1 MFFLKDI
8 KVKTKLLSSFLIMTI
23 LIASVGIIGKTS
35 LKTVD
40 TNSGEMYNNNLQSVY
55 YLTDMKQNLTQIKS
69 NMLQAAY
76 VKDTSKKADFEKD
89 IQLNQNE
96 NDTYVTAYEKI
107 SMDDVEKQIWP
118 TYKNQLEEYNTLTVN
133 VMKFIDAGNF
143 DEATKQ
149 YQQLSATSDAMFEN
163 IDKLININID
173 SAKTDNLNNN
183 SIYLKSNNTMTIF
196 MIVGIILGI
205 VMGLII
211 SKDID
216 IPLLKMVNLAEKM
229 AKFDLSNN
237 YQVVRKDEFGKTFG
251 ALTKAQENIK
261 DLIKLIMSDSQNM
274 SASSQELSATIQ
286 ELSAKTEE
294 IDYAVTNIV
303 AGIQETNAVAE
314 EITAS
319 VKEVD
324 SSINE
329 LSGKA
334 MEGSDNANKSKG
346 KAIEVKKKGEES
358 IKEVRNLY
366 LEKKKNM
373 LKAIEDGKV
382 VDNIKVMADIIASI
396 ADQTNLLA
404 LNASIEAARAG
415 EQGNGFAV
423 VAEEIRILSEQS
435 SEAVTG
441 IKDTIIKVH
450 DAFENLSSNGE
461 DSLKFINENVDPQFK
476 YFENVGN
483 RYYSDS
489 DFVSKMSEEIASMSE
504 ELTTT
509 VGQVNEA
516 IQNVAVASQK
526 SSENVETIKE
536 NVDETTKAIEQVAIT
551 AQSQAEFAQKLNE
564 MVLKFKI

>member
-1 MFFLKDI
+1 MLFLKDI
-8 KVKTKLLSSFLIMTI
+8 KVKTKLISSFLIMAI
-23 LIASVGIIGKTS
+23 LIAIVGIIGKTS

-55 YLTDMKQNLTQIKS
+55 YLTDMKQSLTQIKS
-69 NMLQAAY
+69 DMLQVAY
-76 VKDTSKKADFEKD
+76 VKDDSKKADLEKD
-89 IQLNQNE
+89 IKLNQDKNE
-96 NDTYVTAYEKI
+96 KYVTAYEKI

-118 TYKNQLEEYNTLTVN
+118 TYKNQLEKYNTLTAN
-133 VMKFIDAGNF
+133 VMKLIDDGNF

-149 YQQLSATSDAMFEN
+149 YQQLSATDDAMFGN
-163 IDKLININID
+163 IDKLINTNID

-183 SIYLKSNNTMTIF
+183 SIYLKSNNTMTILI
-196 MIVGIILGI
+196 IVGIILGI
-205 VMGLII
+205 VCGLII

-216 IPLLKMVNLAEKM
+216 IPLLKMVDLAEKM

-261 DLIKLIMSDSQNM
+261 ELIKVIISDSQNM
-274 SASSQELSATIQ
+274 SASSQELSATIE

-324 SSINE
+324 SGINE

-346 KAIEVKKKGEES
+346 RAIEVKKKGEES
-358 IKEVRNLY
+358 IKEVRDLY
-366 LEKKKNM
+366 SEKKKNM

-382 VDNIKVMADIIASI
+382 VDNIKVMADTIASI

-415 EQGNGFAV
+415 EQGRGFAV
-423 VAEEIRILSEQS
+423 VAEEIGILAEQS
-435 SEAVTG
+435 SEAVNG
-441 IKDTIIKVH
+441 IKDTIAKVQ

-476 YFENVGN
+476 YFENVGSQ
-483 RYYSDS
+483 YYSDS

-504 ELTTT
+504 ELTAT
-509 VGQVNEA
+509 VGQVNGA

-526 SSENVETIKE
+526 SSENAETIKE

-551 AQSQAEFAQKLNE
+551 AQSQAEFAEKLNE

>member
-1 MFFLKDI
+1 
-8 KVKTKLLSSFLIMTI
+8 
-23 LIASVGIIGKTS
+23 
-35 LKTVD
+35 
-40 TNSGEMYNNNLQSVY
+40 
-55 YLTDMKQNLTQIKS
+55 
-69 NMLQAAY
+69 
-76 VKDTSKKADFEKD
+76 
-89 IQLNQNE
+89 
-96 NDTYVTAYEKI
+96 
-107 SMDDVEKQIWP
+107 
-118 TYKNQLEEYNTLTVN
+118 
-133 VMKFIDAGNF
+133 
-143 DEATKQ
+143 
-149 YQQLSATSDAMFEN
+149 
-163 IDKLININID
+163 
-173 SAKTDNLNNN
+173 
-183 SIYLKSNNTMTIF
+183 MTIF

>member
-8 KVKTKLLSSFLIMTI
+8 KVKTKLLSSFLIMAI
-23 LIASVGIIGKTS
+23 LIAIVGIIGKTS

-69 NMLQAAY
+69 DMLQVAY
-76 VKDTSKKADFEKD
+76 VKDASKKADLEKD
-89 IQLNQNE
+89 IKLNQDE
-96 NDTYVTAYEKI
+96 NDKYVTAYEKI

-118 TYKNQLEEYNTLTVN
+118 TYKKQLEKYNTLTAN
-133 VMKFIDAGNF
+133 VMKLIDDGNL

-149 YQQLSATSDAMFEN
+149 YQQLSVTDDAMFGN

-173 SAKTDNLNNN
+173 SAKTDSSNNN
-183 SIYLKSNNTMTIF
+183 SIYLKSNNTMTMLI
-196 MIVGIILGI
+196 IVGIILGI
-205 VMGLII
+205 VCGLII

-216 IPLLKMVNLAEKM
+216 IPLLKMVDLAEKM

-237 YQVVRKDEFGKTFG
+237 YQVLRKDEFGKTFG
-251 ALTKAQENIK
+251 ALAKAQENIK
-261 DLIKLIMSDSQNM
+261 ELIKAIMNNSQNM
-274 SASSQELSATIQ
+274 SASSQELSATIE

-294 IDYAVTNIV
+294 IDDAVTNIV
-303 AGIQETNAVAE
+303 AGIQETNAVTE

-329 LSGKA
+329 LTGKA

-346 KAIEVKKKGEES
+346 KAVEVKQKGEES
-358 IKEVRNLY
+358 IKEVRDLY
-366 LEKKKNM
+366 SEKNKNM
-373 LKAIEDGKV
+373 RKAIEDGKV
-382 VDNIKVMADIIASI
+382 VANIKVMADTIASI

-415 EQGNGFAV
+415 EQGKGFSI
-423 VAEEIRILSEQS
+423 VAEEIRTLSEQS
-435 SEAVTG
+435 SQAVTG
-441 IKDTIIKVH
+441 IKDTIAKVQ
-450 DAFENLSSNGE
+450 DAFLNLSGNGE
-461 DSLKFINENVDPQFK
+461 DSLKFINENVEPQFK

-483 RYYSDS
+483 QYYSDS

-504 ELTTT
+504 ELTAT

-516 IQNVAVASQK
+516 IQNVAVAAQR
-526 SSENVETIKE
+526 SSENAETIKE
-536 NVDETTKAIEQVAIT
+536 NVDETTKAIEQVAVT